1 MKKPL
6 KITLIS
12 FGTVV
17 ALLGVTLATTSIT
30 NVVLTNKE
38 VAELQ
43 PYGQLVDVDG
53 KKMNVAIF
61 GEGDETIVLTP
72 GAGTASPVADFAPV
86 INGLKDDYRVI
97 VVEPFGY
104 GLSDQADSP
113 RTTENIV
120 REIHEAVRT
129 VGAERY
135 VLMGHSITG
144 LYGLKYANTYPDEVT
159 AFVGIDTSVPE
170 QPGMD
175 QVPDIIKI
183 APALRGLGLLR
194 IATSGEDPLAG
205 NPAYNETDLERMR
218 VLAMRNTMAPSYID
232 EVNLLGRNFA
242 EAQGSTFPKDL
253 PILLMYQ
260 ANNPAFPTWNAM
272 HEAQAATVDF
282 AVTHEIDADHYLHHT
297 KSDEV
302 VQYAKDFLLNLPAPA
317 GAISE

>member
-6 KITLIS
+6 KITLVS
-12 FGTVV
+12 FGTIV

-38 VAELQ
+38 VAELD

-61 GEGDETIVLTP
+61 GDGDETIVLTP

-86 INGLKDDYRVI
+86 INGLKDDYRLI

-104 GLSDQADSP
+104 GLSDQADTP

-120 REIHEAVRT
+120 REIHEAVAS
-129 VGAERY
+129 VGAENY

-144 LYGLKYANTYPDEVT
+144 LYGLSYTNLYPDEVT

-175 QVPDIIKI
+175 QVPGIIKI

-194 IATSGEDPLAG
+194 IATSGEQPLAG
-205 NPAYNETDLERMR
+205 NPAYTDTDLERMQ
-218 VLAMRNTMAPSYID
+218 VLAMRNTMAPTYLD
-232 EVNLLGRNFA
+232 EVNMLGRNFA
-242 EAQGSTFPKDL
+242 EAKGRTFPKDL

-260 ANNPAFPTWNAM
+260 ANNPAFPTWNSM
-272 HEAQAATVDF
+272 HEAQAATVDY

-302 VQYAKDFLLNLPAPA
+302 VQYTKEFLSTLPASSHA
-317 GAISE
+317 KE

>member
-6 KITLIS
+6 KVTLLS
-12 FGTVV
+12 LGTIV
-17 ALLGVTLATTSIT
+17 ALLGVTLAGTSIT

-38 VAELQ
+38 VAALK

-61 GEGDETIVLTP
+61 GDGEETIVLTP

-86 INGLKDDYRVI
+86 IDGLQADYRVI

-104 GLSDQADSP
+104 GLSDQADTP

-120 REIHEAVRT
+120 REIHEAVAS
-129 VGAERY
+129 VGAEKY

-144 LYGLKYANTYPDEVT
+144 LCGLSYTNMYPDEVT

-175 QVPDIIKI
+175 QVPGIIKI

-194 IATSGEDPLAG
+194 IATAGENPLAG
-205 NPAYNETDLERMR
+205 NPAYSDTDLERMH
-218 VLAMRNTMAPSYID
+218 VLAMRNTMAPTYID
-232 EVNLLGRNFA
+232 EVNMLGRNFA
-242 EAQGSTFPKDL
+242 EAEGRKFPKDL

-260 ANNPAFPTWNAM
+260 ANNPAFPTWNKM
-272 HEAQAATVDF
+272 HEDQAASVDF
-282 AVTHEIDADHYLHHT
+282 TVTHEIDADHYLHHT

-302 VQYAKDFLLNLPAPA
+302 VQYTRDFLKNL
-317 GAISE
+317 